1 VVFVGVVAASAID
14 AKIKA
19 SAPATAPAKRTM
31 SALRERPRRGR
42 GLAGNGPGACS
53 RREEIFCQA
62 SAFLAISDFS
72 SAVYGQ
78 TVTERRYTQALRVH
92 PSFTLLLYRYADR
105 LSIGRLWIRFSE
117 RMPHS

>member
-1 VVFVGVVAASAID
+1 MGVVAASAID

-19 SAPATAPAKRTM
+19 SAPATAPAKHTM

-62 SAFLAISDFS
+62 CAFLPVSDFS
-72 SAVYGQ
+72 SAVYSYGQ
-78 TVTERRYTQALRVH
+78 TVQSAGTPELYEYTRA
-92 PSFTLLLYRYADR
+92 LLYFCTDLPTAYR
-105 LSIGRLWIRFSE
+105 
-117 RMPHS
+117 